1 MMGLSGKIGVG
12 VSDSLA
18 VFAVSVDEKSVSA
31 NEDCENHRHQ
41 QRYFPYCPSHKE
53 MRYEM
58 RLQNYKRIPS
68 RPNPPGKRA
77 GQSSRSGLNHESGG
91 LQEGTVPDVMAPCQ
105 NELSDTASLCY
116 WLTVNDQRESARRD
130 CQLIHQALQAPMKN
144 DTAPNRMNTTSPGM
158 RSHPMRLMVSPVTY
172 SMERACQ

>member
-1 MMGLSGKIGVG
+1 MCQDIKSYSDEGSGGFDVHGLICHFLPTIDLTETVANVLRNACKMEEFCDYMGIGLSGKIGVG
-12 VSDSLA
+12 VCDSLA
-18 VFAVSVDEKSVSA
+18 VFAVGVDEKSVSA

-68 RPNPPGKRA
+68 RPNPPSKRA
-77 GQSSRSGLNHESGG
+77 GQSSRSGLYHESGG
-91 LQEGTVPDVMAPCQ
+91 LQEGTMRDVMAPCQ

-116 WLTVNDQRESARRD
+116 
-130 CQLIHQALQAPMKN
+130 
-144 DTAPNRMNTTSPGM
+144 
-158 RSHPMRLMVSPVTY
+158 
-172 SMERACQ
+172 